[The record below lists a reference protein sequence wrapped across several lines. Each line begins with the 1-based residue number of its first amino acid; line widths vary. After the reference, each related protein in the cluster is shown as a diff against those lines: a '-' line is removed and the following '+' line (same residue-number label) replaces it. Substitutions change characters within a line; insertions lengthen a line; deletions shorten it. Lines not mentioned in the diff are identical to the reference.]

1 MTSEARRSTG
11 RRSRGTSG
19 RRSTPGPKTI
29 DRLDEH
35 ADRSG
40 QSLVTRNHDVIRRW
54 AEERGAQPA
63 TVARKSEDARP
74 RVLRFDF
81 PGYGGQELEH
91 INWEE
96 WFSAFDSR
104 DLSFI
109 YQEKLKSGQ
118 QSNFFRLDNPK
129 T

>member
-1 MTSEARRSTG
+1 MIEST
-11 RRSRGTSG
+11 
-19 RRSTPGPKTI
+19 
-29 DRLDEH
+29 DDQ
-35 ADRSG
+35 ADRNG
-40 QSLVTRNHDVIRRW
+40 QSLVTRSHDVIKRW
-54 AEERGAQPA
+54 AEERKADPA
-63 TVARKSEDARP
+63 TVARKSESDRP

-91 INWEE
+91 ITWDE
-96 WFSAFDSR
+96 WFSAFDER
-104 DLSFI
+104 RLSFI